1 VTHRKRRSVSLQSA
15 FPPRRQDRE
24 VGVERKQTRSKPQV
38 TEVVN
43 RPRGISKRLFKPS
56 SAQPIARTV
65 HRTPYDG

>member
-1 VTHRKRRSVSLQSA
+1 LKENSIALIFAATLSQ
-15 FPPRRQDRE
+15 
-24 VGVERKQTRSKPQV
+24 
-38 TEVVN
+38 VVN